1 MDDVDLSPND
11 DQDVLSTVRTKK
23 FQSQA
28 NSHSKTV
35 KFDEELSDKPAFGH
49 SQTLA
54 DTKDHTY
61 NLSTW

>member
-1 MDDVDLSPND
+1 MDDVDLSQND

-35 KFDEELSDKPAFGH
+35 KFDEEFSDKPAFGH
-49 SQTLA
+49 S
-54 DTKDHTY
+54 
-61 NLSTW
+61 